1 MLVLVCIDTVVCSRC
16 SSCYNHQYPP
26 TPTAPDA
33 APLNLVVSIVD
44 ATSASATWGAPR
56 VENQNGEILSYLVNI
71 THTTTG
77 MVQTFSTA
85 TTDHAIATLHPD
97 YSYFYSV
104 AAVNSVGSGPFRIQV
119 IRMPEAGESLWC
131 SSSSF

>member
-1 MLVLVCIDTVVCSRC
+1 MLVSAISPL
-16 SSCYNHQYPP
+16 PP
-26 TPTAPDA
+26 AAPDA
-33 APLNLVVSIVD
+33 APLNLAVSVVN

-77 MVQTFSTA
+77 AVQTFSTA
-85 TTDHAIATLHPD
+85 STVHVTTRLHPD

-104 AAVNSVGSGPFRIQV
+104 AAVNSVGSGPFRTEV
-119 IRMPEAGESLWC
+119 IRMPEAGE
-131 SSSSF
+131 